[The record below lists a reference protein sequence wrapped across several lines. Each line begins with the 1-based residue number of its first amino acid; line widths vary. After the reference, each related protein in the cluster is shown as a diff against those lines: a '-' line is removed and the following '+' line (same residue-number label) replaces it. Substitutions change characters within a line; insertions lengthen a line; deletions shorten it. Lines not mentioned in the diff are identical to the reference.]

1 MSTAFNIPNITLTAD
16 IYWKHQPKEIRA
28 LQKLGME
35 AVDRWKTLAL
45 AGFQIDTQCMIYGW
59 DPALVMAMRMSYGY
73 VWYPSLLNAS
83 VVNPPGFKQADPN
96 FPTYDPTNPPP
107 GAIIVS
113 IDARDYPEAPDL
125 IAADEAAALAAG
137 QRIGPFLFTDVQGF
151 DIYANAPATS
161 GVSPA
166 SVVTLSDGRT
176 FDLIYT
182 PGPFGFSIP
191 HYRLR
196 K

>member
-1 MSTAFNIPNITLTAD
+1 MSNVFDLPDITLTAD
-16 IYWKHQPKEIRA
+16 IYWRHQPKEIRA
-28 LQKLGME
+28 LEKLGLQGIE
-35 AVDRWKTLAL
+35 QWKELAL

-59 DPALVMAMRMSYGY
+59 DPPLVMAMRMSYGY
-73 VWYPSLLNAS
+73 VWYPSLLNAN
-83 VVNPPGFKQADPN
+83 VVNPPGFKQANPN
-96 FPTYDPTNPPP
+96 YPAYDPAKPPP

-113 IDARDYPEAPDL
+113 VDAKDYPEAPDL
-125 IAADEAAALAAG
+125 VAADEAALEAAS
-137 QRIGPFLFTDVQGF
+137 QQVGPFLFTDAQGF

-161 GVSPA
+161 GQSPA
-166 SVVTLSDGRT
+166 KIVTLPDGRV